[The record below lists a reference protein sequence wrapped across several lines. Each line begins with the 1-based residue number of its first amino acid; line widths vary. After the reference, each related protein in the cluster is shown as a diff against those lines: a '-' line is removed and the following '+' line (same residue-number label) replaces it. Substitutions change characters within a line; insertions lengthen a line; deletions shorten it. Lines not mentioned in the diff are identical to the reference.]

1 MGIRDRG
8 ELCLTLCTLVLLHFN
23 LMDGFLYTSL
33 PPNKKDGKETGRKKG
48 GKEGGRERGR
58 EEERKKTGKK
68 EKTEGESKGGQEGN
82 LLLMGHS
89 FNSETNNSL
98 KAVTQNYILSPLE
111 I

>member
-48 GKEGGRERGR
+48 ERKEGEKGGEKKK
-58 EEERKKTGKK
+58 ERKQGRKK
-68 EKTEGESKGGQEGN
+68 KQREKAREGRK
-82 LLLMGHS
+82 
-89 FNSETNNSL
+89 
-98 KAVTQNYILSPLE
+98 VICY
-111 I
+111 